1 MKRAWLKDRVG
12 CFWGESA
19 HDCNLTIYVYII
31 YFGSRRYHW
40 LHIYTH
46 KYIKKRTFLFALIFT
61 IFLRSSEID
70 KQVRTTCARQKKNQY
85 VKIFIM
91 STMTFDGAV
100 LGLVSQGDGLRRKC
114 ALMVRHM
121 VELTTFEVIAHR
133 DNFNWCLSILNQ
145 FR

>member
-1 MKRAWLKDRVG
+1 M
-12 CFWGESA
+12 
-19 HDCNLTIYVYII
+19 
-31 YFGSRRYHW
+31 
-40 LHIYTH
+40 
-46 KYIKKRTFLFALIFT
+46 FALIFT
-61 IFLRSSEID
+61 IFLRSSETD

-85 VKIFIM
+85 VKICIM